1 MPKPQKNFTEEER
14 KEGGYKSVG
23 SFFKPA
29 DDKAASRN
37 ARGRRTKR
45 RGIRKDSTDGR
56 AAIERVRSKKARRE
70 SRKGAAPDNTT
81 INKGASPDDGV
92 STKTKS
98 NPANTGAAGGAKRK
112 DWSKDPT
119 LEEAVKFFDNS
130 RGEDKPLSANKVA
143 AKFNLPPSTFK
154 RYVSIDKSKRLKIGT
169 KVGRKSILSEENSQ
183 FLCQVAIRADRAN
196 DGLTPADMIA
206 KIQRVQ
212 PELTEK
218 QAANHYSR
226 SFLKKH
232 KGKLKS
238 KPVKAQ
244 KTTSRRS
251 QCTVAQQFR
260 WFNMYGKALKF
271 LREKNTGV
279 CRKTGKSFGELIE
292 HFIIGG
298 DETCLI
304 ADADGDM
311 KIIGEFGRKKHEKRV
326 SDCRS
331 SCTMYRSGTSAGN
344 NGPTVFVMKGVRV
357 QGGFNEKFLVESGCE
372 VGSHVQMTENA
383 FMTLDAWLAMTPR
396 LIKGYRSLPFIEWNP
411 QWWVVEIL
419 DGFGAHLTSL
429 EALRLRMTALI
440 LTIKEEGDSS
450 SINQAYDK
458 LVAKSDKMVQRRT
471 LGFLRTIKNSNGFIT
486 QWDLIFCGLNAINI
500 TKKNPD
506 IWINSFIAVNLH
518 PRHQIPFADWCKKIE
533 PFMKAADSFDLVT
546 QSKTIDTYKLLPAY
560 WQAMEPAQ
568 KRSAVAIVK
577 RHESS
582 WNLDCLLEL
591 KDALTLT
598 AKQLPALQ
606 TCVWLAIDNPSH
618 LDRGMEDV
626 EIEDETPDEVANVES
641 ARCSATDD
649 LSMFRRVPDG
659 MSGEDLFDHQ
669 VAFRHRAYSKK
680 PDEHKL
686 DPALMISPR
695 TKSQEDML
703 SIDYARKVQGDIM
716 SEVGDGVNL
725 KYAAQSKLDNIGH
738 LKSHCHFVNDAKSLQ
753 RHEEKWNLARAM
765 GSVEQ
770 HNKAKAKDTLDNERA
785 QLSEILPGAIQ
796 MFQDQQTKKKAFT
809 KDCIKAILV
818 IAYGYTPEKSGKK
831 SDWLD
836 ELTKRCVDKP
846 ENLDKALQE
855 HRASAVSD
863 LPPLPAA
870 PAAAAAASNS
880 NASWLYY
887 RCVRAKPIMEATMSA
902 LELSL
907 LALRALNKIEV
918 DLLNRDDC
926 DSDDIDECFLSTYFM
941 NAFKGQPK
949 RDYDFLNDLA
959 EKAEELAFDD
969 DVNEAELRKQHG
981 L

>member
-1 MPKPQKNFTEEER
+1 M
-14 KEGGYKSVG
+14 G
-23 SFFKPA
+23 SFFSPA
-29 DDKAASRN
+29 DDKAASIN

-45 RGIRKDSTDGR
+45 RGIRKDATDGC
-56 AAIERVRSKKARRE
+56 AATDRVRSKKARRE
-70 SRKGAAPDNTT
+70 SRKGVAPDNTT
-81 INKGASPDDGV
+81 IDKGTSPDDGV
-92 STKTKS
+92 ATKS
-98 NPANTGAAGGAKRK
+98 NPANRGAKRK
-112 DWSKDPT
+112 DWSTDPT
-119 LEEAVKFFDNS
+119 MEEAVKFFDNT
-130 RGEDKPLSANKVA
+130 RGEDKPLSANRVA
-143 AKFNLPPSTFK
+143 AKFKIPPSTFK
-154 RYVSIDKSKRLKIGT
+154 HYVCRDKSKRLKIGS
-169 KVGRKSILSEENSQ
+169 KVGRKTILSEENSE

-196 DGLTPADMIA
+196 EGLTPADIIT
-206 KIQRVQ
+206 KIQRMQ
-212 PELTEK
+212 PELSER

-232 KGKLKS
+232 KGRLKS

-260 WFNMYGKALKF
+260 WFNMYGKALQF

-311 KIIGEFGRKKHEKRV
+311 KIVGEFGRKKHEKRV

-344 NGPTVFVMKGVRV
+344 NGPTVFVMQGVRA
-357 QGGFNEKFLVESGCE
+357 QRGFNEKFLVDHGCE
-372 VGSHVQMTENA
+372 VGSHIQMTENA
-383 FMTLDAWLAMTPR
+383 FMTLDAWLALTPR

-429 EALRLRMTALI
+429 GALRLRMTALV

-486 QWDLIFCGLNAINI
+486 QWDLIYCGLNAINI
-500 TKKNPD
+500 TKKNPE

-568 KRSAVAIVK
+568 KKRAVAIVK
-577 RHESS
+577 RHDSS

-591 KDALTLT
+591 KDALALT
-598 AKQLPALQ
+598 TKLVPSLQ
-606 TCVWLAIDNPSH
+606 TCVWLANDNPSH

-626 EIEDETPDEVANVES
+626 EIEDETPDEVTNVES
-641 ARCSATDD
+641 VRCSATDD

-659 MSGEDLFDHQ
+659 MSGMELFDHM
-669 VAFRHRAYSKK
+669 VAFRHRAYSKNQG
-680 PDEHKL
+680 EHKL
-686 DPALMISPR
+686 NPALMISPR
-695 TKSQEDML
+695 TKSQVDMMTV
-703 SIDYARKVQGDIM
+703 DYARKVQGDIM

-738 LKSHCHFVNDAKSLQ
+738 LKSHCHFVNDPKSLQ
-753 RHEEKWNLARAM
+753 RHEEKWNMARAM
-765 GSVEQ
+765 GSVDQ
-770 HNKAKAKDTLDNERA
+770 HRKAEAKEKLGNEKAKLY
-785 QLSEILPGAIQ
+785 EILPGAIQ
-796 MFQDQQTKKKAFT
+796 MFQDQDTKKKIFT

-836 ELTKRCVDKP
+836 ELTKRWVDQP
-846 ENLDKALQE
+846 DNLQKALQE
-855 HRASAVSD
+855 QRSSAVPD

-870 PAAAAAASNS
+870 AATAAAGVSNS
-880 NASWLYY
+880 SASWLYY
-887 RCVRAKPIMEATMSA
+887 RCARAKPNMEATMSA

-907 LALRALNKIEV
+907 IALRALNKIKV
-918 DLLNRDDC
+918 DHLNKDDC
-926 DSDDIDECFLSTYFM
+926 DSEDVDPCSLSPYFM
-941 NAFKGQPK
+941 NAFKEQPK
-949 RDYDFLNDLA
+949 SDYEFLHDLA

-969 DVNEAELRKQHG
+969 DVNEAELRKQQG
-981 L
+981 Y